1 MENTISLL
9 EFYLYLFYVIGISFS
24 LTKVF
29 ILYRRRLLI
38 KAIFWMTVCIF
49 LLLLLLLLPIIGEVV

>member
-1 MENTISLL
+1 MENAVGLL
-9 EFYLYLFYVIGISFS
+9 EVYLYAFYVVGLFFS
-24 LTKVF
+24 LAKVF